1 MPPKLAFFKQT
12 TNGHDADLVGSVLI
26 LAGEA
31 SGDYHAA
38 ALVQEVR
45 RRFPKISFTG
55 IGGEKLEAAG
65 MRLLFHYRDINTIGF
80 SGGFGKLKSVLA
92 AYIFMKSELRGGKYD
107 VFIPVDFPDVNIRLC
122 NVAKKAGVKVCYYIS
137 PQIWAWRRHR
147 IHKIAAVVDRMMTI
161 FPFEEKLYSDV
172 GVQAN
177 FVGHTMVSDIPEE
190 VDKSALKLELGIR
203 NQGSVVTLA
212 PGSRHSE
219 IARVLPAM
227 CSAAEL
233 HRKVFPETQFVVPLA
248 GPHLR
253 GQIQNILDDSRF
265 NAMVIPAEASK
276 IMAVSDYGLVTS
288 GTATLQA
295 ALSRMPH
302 AVVYIL
308 DTFSWI
314 LATKILMPLLMEPD
328 IHVAIA
334 NMLCI
339 KGQAGPDNPIE
350 IMIKGGYRVP
360 CLGCGR
366 PLLVPEVL
374 QQFATPENLASWLER
389 FRRDSNLRA
398 TMKKAFVR
406 LREMLEPLPSNPSPS
421 DALLDLILEK
431 RGETTQLE
439 F

>member
-1 MPPKLAFFKQT
+1 MSQNLAFFKQT
-12 TNGHDADLVGSVLI
+12 VNGHGSDLVGSVLI

-38 ALVQEVR
+38 SLVKDVR
-45 RRFPKISFTG
+45 RQFPNISFTG
-55 IGGEKLEAAG
+55 IGGEKLETAG
-65 MRLLFHYRDINTIGF
+65 MRLLLHYRDINTIGF
-80 SGGFGKLKSVLA
+80 SGGLSKLKSVLA
-92 AYIFMKSELRGGKYD
+92 AYNLMKSELRSGKYD

-137 PQIWAWRRHR
+137 PQIWAWRKRR
-147 IHKIAAVVDRMMTI
+147 IYKIAAVVDRMMTI
-161 FPFEEKLYSDV
+161 FPFEEKMYSDV

-177 FVGHTMVSDIPEE
+177 FVGHTMVRDIPAE
-190 VDKSALKLELGIR
+190 VDKSSVKSELGIR
-203 NQGSVVTLA
+203 DQRPLVTLA
-212 PGSRHSE
+212 PGSRNSE
-219 IARVLPAM
+219 IARVLPVM
-227 CSAAEL
+227 CSAAESHL
-233 HRKVFPETQFVVPLA
+233 RTFPETEFVIPLA

-253 GQIQNILDDSRF
+253 ELIQRILDESCF
-265 NAMVIPAEASK
+265 NARVIHAETSK
-276 IMAVSDYGLVTS
+276 IMAASDYGLVTS

-308 DTFSWI
+308 DKFSWV
-314 LATKILMPLLMEPD
+314 LATKFLMPLVMEPD
-328 IHVAIA
+328 LHVAIA

-339 KGQAGPDNPIE
+339 KGQPGPDNPIE
-350 IMIKGGYRVP
+350 IMIKEGYRVP

-374 QQFATPENLASWLER
+374 QHFATPENLASWLER
-389 FRRDSNLRA
+389 FRTDSNLRA
-398 TMKKAFVR
+398 AMEKAFVR

-421 DALLDLILEK
+421 DALLALILEK
-431 RGETTQLE
+431 RGEATQLK